1 MRRRY
6 IPPRRPIRAQPQD
19 PAPARVHARQRR
31 AYLRVGIATPF
42 RRAAGRW
49 GAVRTAV
56 NEDSTMPKNKD
67 VKRLVR
73 ARMAKTGEAY
83 TTARMHV
90 LARRR
95 APAANGTTANG
106 AAPTPPA
113 AAAPPDDFATLAGMR
128 DAAIEA
134 KTGCNWERWVF
145 ALDKLGAMG
154 MTHTELA
161 EFVHARY
168 SIPGWWSQAVAVG
181 YERIRGK
188 RSKNQVASGFA
199 VSKSKT
205 FALPVAQ
212 LVRALAPRT
221 RSQWLDA
228 PAGKARRS
236 RNPHVVRWQDG
247 DRTFVDVYLLSK
259 GSKKTTVNVQHTRLR
274 SSADVDDRRALWALR
289 LDALGAWLAQ
299 RRT

>member
-1 MRRRY
+1 MRGKGGHTSGS
-6 IPPRRPIRAQPQD
+6 ASQ
-19 PAPARVHARQRR
+19 
-31 AYLRVGIATPF
+31 LRSAA
-42 RRAAGRW
+42 AAGRW

-56 NEDSTMPKNKD
+56 NEDSPMPKNKD

-90 LARRR
+90 LARR
-95 APAANGTTANG
+95 APAGNGTANG
-106 AAPTPPA
+106 AMATVPA
-113 AAAPPDDFATLAGMR
+113 AAAPPNDFETLAGMR

-145 ALDKLGAMG
+145 ALDKLGAMSL
-154 MTHTELA
+154 THTELA
-161 EFVHARY
+161 ELVHARY
-168 SIPGWWSQAVAVG
+168 SIPSWWSQAVAVG

-212 LVRALAPRT
+212 LVAAFALRT

-228 PAGKARRS
+228 PTGKARRS
-236 RNPHVVRWQDG
+236 KNPHVVRWQDG
-247 DRTFVDVYLLSK
+247 DRTFVDVYLLPK

-274 SSADVDDRRALWALR
+274 SSADVDDRRALWAAR
-289 LDALGAWLAQ
+289 LDALGAWLAL